1 MQDLRIT
8 FIQFDQDWE
17 QIESNIS
24 KVSAFFQKLNDSD
37 LVILPEMFHTSFSM
51 NVSLAEEWYQNAILE
66 KLIQWSKEKEVAI
79 YTSIMVKEAGLF
91 YNRGVFVKPNGQV
104 ETYDKRKAFG
114 LGGEDVVFTPGTTET
129 IVDYKGW
136 KINLQICYDLRFPE
150 LIRNRV
156 EQNGLAAYDVL
167 LYVANWPDKRTTHW
181 TTLLQARAIENQC
194 FVLGVNRVGTDG
206 NNLSY
211 SGASAA
217 YDGLG
222 QTITFMND
230 QEGMH
235 SFVLSPKE
243 LSDLR
248 RSLPF
253 LKDRK

>member
-1 MQDLRIT
+1 
-8 FIQFDQDWE
+8 
-17 QIESNIS
+17 
-24 KVSAFFQKLNDSD
+24 
-37 LVILPEMFHTSFSM
+37 MFHTSFSM

-66 KLIQWSKEKEVAI
+66 KLIHWSKEKEVAI